1 MRPPGPR
8 LYDEGLLKDTP
19 LNPISTRLPA
29 VPGGG
34 GGVPI
39 DDTMNTSNNSIPP
52 FIPLRNDF
60 DILDDDDNGDGQN
73 GVEQAKKAP
82 KVRLPPIH
90 VMDLSVGDVFKLLND
105 NGLPRSEAFLLKHT
119 RTSVLPKKLEF
130 FDFLSRHHI
139 DIATVSETWLKP
151 KQSFFHPDYRCVRA
165 DRENQDDERGG
176 GVLIAIRKDIH
187 FKILD
192 INTSAIETVG
202 IEILNAAQPVHIIA
216 VYFPGVH
223 HLTSPLVTN
232 LESPEAIDRC
242 IAMFTSFIIEAESTA
257 VPTAPVRSYK
267 EAEFAESTRRLVQLR
282 NTRRRQWFRTRDP
295 LLADIVEALNV
306 RIRNE
311 CTIARNQH
319 FSSSIR
325 HLENGAKDLWRIS
338 KALRNSVK
346 YTPPLKNGDSLVAAP
361 SEKANLLADSFANA
375 HRNTLPSEPS
385 VIAQVEE
392 SVAHITATD
401 STTAAAPVDL

>member
-1 MRPPGPR
+1 
-8 LYDEGLLKDTP
+8 
-19 LNPISTRLPA
+19 
-29 VPGGG
+29 
-34 GGVPI
+34 
-39 DDTMNTSNNSIPP
+39 
-52 FIPLRNDF
+52 
-60 DILDDDDNGDGQN
+60 
-73 GVEQAKKAP
+73 
-82 KVRLPPIH
+82 
-90 VMDLSVGDVFKLLND
+90 MDLSVGDVFKLLND

-119 RTSVLPKKLEF
+119 RTSVQSLTKSKEV
-130 FDFLSRHHI
+130 FDK
-139 DIATVSETWLKP
+139 AVSVLKTG
-151 KQSFFHPDYRCVRA
+151 D
-165 DRENQDDERGG
+165 
-176 GVLIAIRKDIH
+176 
-187 FKILD
+187 
-192 INTSAIETVG
+192 
-202 IEILNAAQPVHIIA
+202 LNARHRQWNCFRANKAGNILASRASSSDFFIHAPLTHSYHPKGGRRPSTLDLVLSNNFVDMSSLTVVNDLSSDHLPVRFDVFQRVLNEKID
-216 VYFPGVH
+216 
-223 HLTSPLVTN
+223 LTSPLVTN

-267 EAEFAESTRRLVQLR
+267 EAEFAKSTRRLVQLR

-401 STTAAAPVDL
+401 STTAAAPVVRPKELQRIIQSLKPKKAPGLDKVGNIVLKRLPRKGIVVLTKIVIACLALSYFPSSWKHAIVR